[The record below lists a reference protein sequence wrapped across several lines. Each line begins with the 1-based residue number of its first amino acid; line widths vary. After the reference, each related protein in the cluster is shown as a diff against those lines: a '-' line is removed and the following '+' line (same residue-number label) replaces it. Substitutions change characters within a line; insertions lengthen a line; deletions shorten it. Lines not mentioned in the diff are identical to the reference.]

1 MSFLYDA
8 MYLIE
13 ALPALADRL
22 SQSDDPGLADVLLE
36 PHLYRQREG
45 GNSDWLF
52 ADREETAKLLFL
64 AALREYPPLDES
76 AGFAAVF
83 GEACV
88 SAAVFDR
95 WFRLRRFMVDD
106 ELGALEARLR
116 ECPLP
121 VVPSGRY
128 VVVKGPHVLAAR
140 KRRPSLLKGGY
151 HLRGLLWL
159 AGLGRGA

>member
-1 MSFLYDA
+1 MSFPYDA
-8 MYLIE
+8 LYLIE
-13 ALPALADRL
+13 PMPVLADRL
-22 SQSDDPGLADVLLE
+22 HQHCDAGLADVLLE
-36 PHLYRQREG
+36 PRLYRQREG

-64 AALREYPPLDES
+64 ASLREYDPLGS
-76 AGFAAVF
+76 PAGFAAVF
-83 GEACV
+83 GEACI

-121 VVPSGRY
+121 VESSGGF
-128 VVVKGPHVLAAR
+128 VVGR
-140 KRRPSLLKGGY
+140 
-151 HLRGLLWL
+151 WL
-159 AGLGRGA
+159 AEVRGRCGGPGA